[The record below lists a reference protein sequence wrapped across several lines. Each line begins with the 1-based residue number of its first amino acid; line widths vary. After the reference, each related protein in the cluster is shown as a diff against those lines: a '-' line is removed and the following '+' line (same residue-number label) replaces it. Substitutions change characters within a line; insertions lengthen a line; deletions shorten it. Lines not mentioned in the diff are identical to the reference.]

1 MLTRLK
7 NWVRGSGQRKRERW
21 AELNTATL
29 SEQDRHVVDSHKGEY
44 GTWEEE
50 TGPYSTKIFDE
61 QSRGKPRH

>member
-21 AELNTATL
+21 EADYGHL
-29 SEQDRHVVDSHKGEY
+29 SDQEKHLLDTHKASYDVIVEHD
-44 GTWEEE
+44 EHS
-50 TGPYSTKIFDE
+50 PKAFDE